1 MELSKDKAK
10 ELLDRFALELKKNG
24 INVENGL
31 FYVNY
36 EYGQYVRI
44 MQYIAQDWPG
54 QQEQLVEL
62 LAKGMPEQYAV
73 LVHAVKSN
81 AELLGAADL
90 KETALQLES
99 MCKKRQLEGWQE
111 ADARLQLMMDSV
123 EACLSVVLS
132 YINQINQEGKGYL
145 TETMHDDY
153 QDKLLQL
160 VEAASAWEAD
170 QLLHRIL
177 EHQMEQSQRQKYE
190 EVEKR
195 IYQCEYDEAKS
206 ILKER
211 F

>member
-81 AELLGAADL
+81 GELLGAADL

-177 EHQMEQSQRQKYE
+177 GHQMEQSQRQKYE